1 MSNVICPE
9 METNRSVLIE
19 VFKLR
24 KSPVEIE
31 PFLYFHVFVSG
42 KELVDLCLCFQSLL
56 ICSQFIAIGCLKK
69 VKV

>member
-1 MSNVICPE
+1 

-24 KSPVEIE
+24 KIAVEIE
-31 PFLYFHVFVSG
+31 PFLYFRVFASG
-42 KELVDLCLCFQSLL
+42 KELVDLCLRFQSLL
-56 ICSQFIAIGCLKK
+56 ICSQFIAVGYLKK